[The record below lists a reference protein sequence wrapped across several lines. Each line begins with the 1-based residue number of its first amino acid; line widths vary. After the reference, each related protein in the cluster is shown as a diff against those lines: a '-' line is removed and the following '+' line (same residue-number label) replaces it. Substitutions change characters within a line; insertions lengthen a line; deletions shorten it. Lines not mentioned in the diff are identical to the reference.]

1 VSDRWKVT
9 AIVSAFKAERF
20 LAACLDDLE
29 AQTIA
34 DRLEIVVINSGSPE
48 GEHDIV
54 TEYMRRYDN
63 IVYLRT
69 PWTEGLYSAWNR
81 GVLMAGGQYLTSAN
95 TDDRHRPD
103 AFEVMSGAL
112 DAHPEACLA
121 YAGYRVTHGENET
134 YEENT
139 STEGFMPLD
148 YNRSLLLKG
157 YCFPGPQPM
166 WRRSLHDEFGLF
178 DETYRSAGD
187 LEFWLRV
194 SRPRGLSRCLSGW
207 RRQRFL
213 LVPETLGLY
222 LKSPDSVEHSNPAA
236 NDEAARAMAK
246 YR

>member
-121 YAGYRVTHGENET
+121 YA
-134 YEENT
+134 
-139 STEGFMPLD
+139 
-148 YNRSLLLKG
+148 RSLLLKG